1 MGLGPFSD
9 AKTSQGGVSGH
20 LWRPDQGHG
29 EGPDQRKG
37 GGGGAPQPQDPSR
50 NLHTMEQG
58 VELHSV
64 RTSHML
70 MQMGQFIDHD
80 ITLIPEGGNTLMLI

>member
-37 GGGGAPQPQDPSR
+37 GGGGAPQPQDPQQEPPHHGAGGGAALS
-50 NLHTMEQG
+50 EDK
-58 VELHSV
+58 
-64 RTSHML
+64 SHANAD
-70 MQMGQFIDHD
+70 G
-80 ITLIPEGGNTLMLI
+80 TVY